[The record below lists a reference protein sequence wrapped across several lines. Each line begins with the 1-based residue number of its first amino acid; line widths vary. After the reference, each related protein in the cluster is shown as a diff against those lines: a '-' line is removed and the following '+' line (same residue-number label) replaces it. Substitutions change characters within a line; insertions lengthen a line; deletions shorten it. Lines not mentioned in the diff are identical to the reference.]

1 MCSDADNQE
10 LIPID
15 KLRYFH
21 KENVNMIDGDERG
34 LFRIN
39 AIKHSGKWYEYLHGG
54 LQEIDFSY
62 FEDFNANEGENGR
75 YQKTDS
81 NLIIDKKMFMCSW
94 FIVGL
99 F

>member
-1 MCSDADNQE
+1 MSPRSIPQKADFRDALQMCSDADNQE

-62 FEDFNANEGENGR
+62 FEDFNPNEGENGR
-75 YQKTDS
+75 HQNT
-81 NLIIDKKMFMCSW
+81 N
-94 FIVGL
+94 
-99 F
+99 

>member
-75 YQKTDS
+75 HQKTS
-81 NLIIDKKMFMCSW
+81 SKIYFIID
-94 FIVGL
+94 
-99 F
+99 